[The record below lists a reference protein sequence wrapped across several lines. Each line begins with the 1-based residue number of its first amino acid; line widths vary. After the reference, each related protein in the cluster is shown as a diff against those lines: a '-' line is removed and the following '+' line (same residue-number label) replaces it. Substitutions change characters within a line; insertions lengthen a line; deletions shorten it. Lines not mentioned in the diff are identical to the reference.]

1 MYILNIYF
9 QLVHYIKNLKSS
21 QFEVISYQRPPGFCF
36 TSWIWQH
43 VKNTFCNLVLPITQG
58 EDHYGQLF
66 SSTQNFFQTFTTS
79 FFCPRYPKVLIV
91 VSERNLGVLQEKYN
105 FDRGNP
111 RQNVKTKVKKSKKL
125 TLVWFKAML
134 FILGNK
140 IIFWNRYFLNDVS
153 TNYHSNNL
161 KLSSELPYNKWV
173 AFKVASCYWV
183 RG

>member
-43 VKNTFCNLVLPITQG
+43 VKNTFYNLVLPITQG

-125 TLVWFKAML
+125 TLMWFKAML

-140 IIFWNRYFLNDVS
+140 IIFWNRYFLNDVN

-161 KLSSELPYNKWV
+161 KFSSELPYNK
-173 AFKVASCYWV
+173 
-183 RG
+183 